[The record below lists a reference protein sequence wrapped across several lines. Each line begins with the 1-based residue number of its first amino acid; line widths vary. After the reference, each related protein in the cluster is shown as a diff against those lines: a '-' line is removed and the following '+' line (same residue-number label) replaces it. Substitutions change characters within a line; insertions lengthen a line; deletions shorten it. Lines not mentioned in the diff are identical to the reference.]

1 MTGQLVFHYGSVHA
15 FISPRERKLCG
26 NPDGHLIGVDTRT
39 HPGRYTRHVCLS
51 PTRDTHWLTGWRLP
65 VNLLLI
71 YSLFSMF
78 QNFLSF
84 VLYFFLYFWYFIKC
98 FQWFIKV
105 SYGFMRKICI
115 ISTMVNLVLALTSSL
130 CNFLALI
137 WTLNILTCNK
147 KQRSFDIILWLI
159 FSLVRLQIYK
169 FELSWNRARRGHSHR
184 ESSAHCG
191 PRGYP
196 WAVWGISFLQYY
208 GALTYCFL
216 ADAWG
221 I

>member
-1 MTGQLVFHYGSVHA
+1 MWQSWWSLDRRGHTYTPREIH
-15 FISPRERKLCG
+15 SPRPSL
-26 NPDGHLIGVDTRT
+26 PDARHT
-39 HPGRYTRHVCLS
+39 H
-51 PTRDTHWLTGWRLP
+51 THTGWRGDGCP
-65 VNLLLI
+65 LI
-71 YSLFSMF
+71 FYLSILCFQCFRTSCHLFCI
-78 QNFLSF
+78 
-84 VLYFFLYFWYFIKC
+84 FLYFWYFIEC

-147 KQRSFDIILWLI
+147 KQRSFNIILWLI